1 MALISIL
8 NDTTATQYLYEVDNE
23 IIDCL
28 DGYFNKSEPLMLG
41 GDLYSNDGESEYLVK
56 YLRELAERNGCTGHD
71 GKWWAAAIKEVRPR
85 ELYVETYDF
94 SKHNGE

>member
-28 DGYFNKSEPLMLG
+28 DGYFDKSEPLMLG
-41 GDLYSNDGESEYLVK
+41 GDLYGNDGESEYLVK
-56 YLRELAERNGCTGHD
+56 HLRELAERNGCTGHED
-71 GKWWAAAIKEVRPR
+71 AWWSTAINKVQPK
-85 ELYVETYDF
+85 ELYIETYDF
-94 SKHNGE
+94 SKHKPE